1 MSDTEEDVDV
11 DVAADMPQ
19 VDERGF
25 PIGSGTGGGSRVV
38 ARANPLQLKLEAQK
52 REAEAAAKKE
62 AKRIAMA
69 SRLSAFQKDAG
80 HSATP
85 ESASAA
91 TVAAPEPVAL
101 AKVVE
106 KVILDSRVV
115 GMMKSEF
122 VCEDWKCGARRF
134 AVCAS
139 PCCCVRVSVVPCVPC
154 RACSNATDPRLIT
167 SRPPPFLHSE
177 KAELCLRIE
186 FLAREGTAALHRDLV
201 ERVGPWGRSQWSPR
215 RKRMNR
221 RVLSRRTSLAIRR
234 DQGLVHRVLM
244 VLRSLMTMTAIMRR

>member
-1 MSDTEEDVDV
+1 MSDTEEDVDEN
-11 DVAADMPQ
+11 VAADLPQ

-85 ESASAA
+85 ESGSAA
-91 TVAAPEPVAL
+91 TAAAPAEPVAL

-122 VCEDWKCGARRF
+122 VCGD
-134 AVCAS
+134 
-139 PCCCVRVSVVPCVPC
+139 
-154 RACSNATDPRLIT
+154 
-167 SRPPPFLHSE
+167 
-177 KAELCLRIE
+177 
-186 FLAREGTAALHRDLV
+186 
-201 ERVGPWGRSQWSPR
+201 
-215 RKRMNR
+215 
-221 RVLSRRTSLAIRR
+221 
-234 DQGLVHRVLM
+234 
-244 VLRSLMTMTAIMRR
+244 